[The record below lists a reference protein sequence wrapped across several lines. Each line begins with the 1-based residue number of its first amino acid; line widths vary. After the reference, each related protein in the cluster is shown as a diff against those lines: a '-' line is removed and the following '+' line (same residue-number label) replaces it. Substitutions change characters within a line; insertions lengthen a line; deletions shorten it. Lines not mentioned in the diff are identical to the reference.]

1 LIKKGGDIM
10 PSPIMRATEVAEL
23 MNISPN
29 TAYKIIKQFNEE
41 LKAKGFYIVAGRI
54 SRKYFYERTGLEL
67 PDAGGKGN
75 D

>member
-1 LIKKGGDIM
+1 M
-10 PSPIMRATEVAEL
+10 PSPIMRAIEVAEL
-23 MNISPN
+23 MNVSRN

-41 LKAKGFYIVAGRI
+41 LTAKGFYIVAGRI